1 MDDITPDPI
10 MQIAS
15 GFMAAKFL
23 FAANEFSFFDA
34 LKDSP
39 VGLAGLAARTGLTER
54 SARILADGCVAIG
67 LLHKQDGV
75 YSNSAP
81 TDRFLTGGGLA
92 PGLRFWDQISYP
104 AWTRF
109 ADSLADGPSQLAVE
123 LPPETQQIMLD
134 GIEAMLAGP
143 THFLVASVDFSDRRQ
158 LLDLG
163 CGNGSWATAA
173 LKTNPDLTATLVDL
187 PIAIGVAEKHLS
199 AAGLT
204 DRASVLGADILTDP
218 IPTGHDLVMLNNVI
232 HYYTPDT
239 NTTLLARIAQAV
251 GPDALLVMADFWT
264 DPTHTQ
270 PVPAALMAGE
280 FAAHNPD
287 GDVYSVEEVTGWL
300 DETGWQ
306 LEQHQPLAGP
316 QSAVIA
322 KRV

>member
-1 MDDITPDPI
+1 MDNITPDPI

-34 LKDSP
+34 LRDSP
-39 VGLAGLAARTGLTER
+39 VDLAGLAARTGLTER
-54 SARILADGCVAIG
+54 SARILADGCVALG

-81 TDRFLTGGGLA
+81 ADRFLTGGGLA

-104 AWTRF
+104 AWARF
-109 ADSLADGPSQLAVE
+109 ADTLAHGPSTQAVD
-123 LPPETQQIMLD
+123 LPPETQQIILD
-134 GIEAMLAGP
+134 GIQAMLASP
-143 THFLVASVDFSDRRQ
+143 TQALTATVDLSDRRR

-163 CGNGSWATAA
+163 CGTGSWSTAA
-173 LKTNPDLTATLVDL
+173 LRVNPQLTATLVDL
-187 PIAIGVAEKHLS
+187 PNMIGATEKHVAGSGVA
-199 AAGLT
+199 
-204 DRASVLGADILTDP
+204 DRATVVVADILTDP
-218 IPTGHDLVMLNNVI
+218 IPTGHDVVMLNNVI
-232 HYYTPDT
+232 HYYSPET
-239 NTTLLARIAQAV
+239 NRALLTRVAEAVDHGTLLVA
-251 GPDALLVMADFWT
+251 ADFWT

-280 FAAHNPD
+280 FAAHVAE
-287 GDVYSVEEVTGWL
+287 GDAYSVEEVTGWL

-306 LEQHQPLAGP
+306 VDRRQPLAGP

>member
-81 TDRFLTGGGLA
+81 ADRFLTGGGLA
-92 PGLRFWDQISYP
+92 PGLRFWDQVSFP
-104 AWTRF
+104 AWARF

-134 GIEAMLAGP
+134 GIEAVLAGP
-143 THFLVASVDFSDRRQ
+143 THAWSRAWILRDRRQ

-163 CGNGSWATAA
+163 CGNGSWATA
-173 LKTNPDLTATLVDL
+173 
-187 PIAIGVAEKHLS
+187 
-199 AAGLT
+199 
-204 DRASVLGADILTDP
+204 
-218 IPTGHDLVMLNNVI
+218 
-232 HYYTPDT
+232 
-239 NTTLLARIAQAV
+239 
-251 GPDALLVMADFWT
+251 ALLVMADFWT

-280 FAAHNPD
+280 FAAHNSD

-300 DETGWQ
+300 HETGWQ
-306 LEQHQPLAGP
+306 LERHQPLAGP

>member
-1 MDDITPDPI
+1 MDDITPAPI

-23 FAANEFSFFDA
+23 FVASEFSFFDA

-39 VGLAGLAARTGLTER
+39 TDLVGLAARTGLTER

-75 YSNSAP
+75 YSNSEPA
-81 TDRFLTGGGLA
+81 DRFLTAGGLA

-104 AWTRF
+104 TWTRF
-109 ADSLADGPSQLAVE
+109 ADSLAHGPSQLAVE
-123 LPPETQQIMLD
+123 LPPEAQQVVLD

-143 THFLVASVDFSDRRQ
+143 THVLVSTVDFSDRRR

-187 PIAIGVAEKHLS
+187 PIAIGVADKHLS
-199 AAGLT
+199 AADLT
-204 DRASVLGADILTDP
+204 DRASVLGADILIDP

-251 GPDALLVMADFWT
+251 ELDALLVMADFWT

-280 FAAHNPD
+280 FAAHNAD
-287 GDVYSVEEVTGWL
+287 GDVYSVEEVSGWL
-300 DETGWQ
+300 DQTGWK
-306 LEQHQPLAGP
+306 LDRHQPLAGP

-322 KRV
+322 RRV